1 MLRIMMNLVGDLG
14 IDIGDLRINLI
25 VDPRRRY

>member
-1 MLRIMMNLVGDLG
+1 MNLVGDLG